1 MRYTTIIDISASRP
15 LYRNHNVRLVYL
27 HMCLRCGYHDN
38 DRDMLRM
45 SIRAIAAD
53 TGLSV
58 SATRHALALL
68 LRAKLIERIGD
79 VWRVFKWIPEQQIS
93 ARPATKKQQQ
103 QQTAR
108 AIEQQQ
114 QREREARE
122 NEQKRQREVFEQSG
136 KTTYMVYY
144 ESQLEAARN
153 GDLDAQKIVERNREL
168 YEAHKKRMEQNQWKS
183 AKN

>member
-53 TGLSV
+53 TGLTV

-68 LRAKLIERIGD
+68 LRAKLIERNGD
-79 VWRVFKWIPEQQIS
+79 VWRVFKWLPEQQITT
-93 ARPATKKQQQ
+93 RPATKKQQQ
-103 QQTAR
+103 QQIAR
-108 AIEQQQ
+108 EIEQQQ

-122 NEQKRQREVFEQSG
+122 IDDKKRREALEQSG
-136 KTTYMVYY
+136 KTSYMVYY
-144 ESQLEAARN
+144 ESKLEAARN
-153 GDLDAQKIVERNREL
+153 GDLEAQKIVERNREI
-168 YEAHKKRMEQNQWKS
+168 YEAHKQRMEQIKT
-183 AKN
+183 K

>member
-1 MRYTTIIDISASRP
+1 
-15 LYRNHNVRLVYL
+15 
-27 HMCLRCGYHDN
+27 
-38 DRDMLRM
+38 MLRM

-53 TGLSV
+53 TGLTV

-68 LRAKLIERIGD
+68 LRAKLIERNGD
-79 VWRVFKWIPEQQIS
+79 VWRVYKWIPEQTIT

-122 NEQKRQREVFEQSG
+122 SEIKNQREALEKIG
-136 KTTYMVYY
+136 KTPYMVYY
-144 ESQLEAARN
+144 ESQIEAARN
-153 GDLDAQKIVERNREL
+153 GDLEAAKIVERNREI
-168 YEAHKKRMEQNQWKS
+168 YEAHKQRMEQNKT
-183 AKN
+183 K

>member
-58 SATRHALALL
+58 SATRHALTLL
-68 LRAKLIERIGD
+68 LRARLIERIGD
-79 VWRVFKWIPEQQIS
+79 VWRVYKWISEQTIT

-103 QQTAR
+103 QQIAR

-122 NEQKRQREVFEQSG
+122 SDEKKQREAMEKIG
-136 KTTYMVYY
+136 KTSYMIYY
-144 ESQLEAARN
+144 ESKLEAARN
-153 GDLDAQKIVERNREL
+153 GDLEAAKIVERNREI
-168 YEAHKKRMEQNQWKS
+168 YEAHKQRMEQNQTR
-183 AKN
+183 

>member
-53 TGLSV
+53 TGLTV
-58 SATRHALALL
+58 SATRHSLALL
-68 LRAKLIERIGD
+68 LRAKLIERNGD
-79 VWRVFKWIPEQQIS
+79 VWRVFKWLPEQQITT
-93 ARPATKKQQQ
+93 RPATKKQQQ

-122 NEQKRQREVFEQSG
+122 SEIKKQREALENIG
-136 KTTYMVYY
+136 KTPYMVYY
-144 ESQLEAARN
+144 ESQIEAARN
-153 GDLDAQKIVERNREL
+153 GDLEAAKIVERNREI
-168 YEAHKKRMEQNQWKS
+168 YESHKKQIEQNKM
-183 AKN
+183 K

>member
-53 TGLSV
+53 TGLTV

-68 LRAKLIERIGD
+68 LRAKLIERNGD
-79 VWRVFKWIPEQQIS
+79 VWRVYKWIPEQSIT

-103 QQTAR
+103 QQTVR

-122 NEQKRQREVFEQSG
+122 NVEKKQREAMEQSG
-136 KTTYMVYY
+136 KTPYMIYY
-144 ESQLEAARN
+144 ESKLEAARN
-153 GDLDAQKIVERNREL
+153 GDLEAAKIVERNREI
-168 YEAHKKRMEQNQWKS
+168 YEAHKQRIEQNQTK
-183 AKN
+183 

>member
-1 MRYTTIIDISASRP
+1 MRYTTIIDISASWP
-15 LYRNHNVRLVYL
+15 LYHNHNVRLVYL
-27 HMCLRCGYHDN
+27 HMCLKCGYHDN

-53 TGLSV
+53 TGLTV
-58 SATRHALALL
+58 SATRHALSLL
-68 LRAKLIERIGD
+68 LRAKLIERNGD
-79 VWRVFKWIPEQQIS
+79 IWRVFKWIPEQSIT
-93 ARPATKKQQQ
+93 ARQATKKQQQ

-122 NEQKRQREVFEQSG
+122 NAEKKQREAYEQSG
-136 KTTYMVYY
+136 KTTYMIYY

-153 GDLDAQKIVERNREL
+153 GDLDAQKIVERNREI
-168 YEAHKKRMEQNQWKS
+168 YEAHKKQIEQNQTK
-183 AKN
+183 

>member
-1 MRYTTIIDISASRP
+1 MRYTTIIDISLSRP

-45 SIRAIAAD
+45 SIRAIASD
-53 TGLSV
+53 TGLTV

-68 LRAKLIERIGD
+68 LRAKLIERNGD

-108 AIEQQQ
+108 AVEQQL
-114 QREREARE
+114 QREREARQ
-122 NEQKRQREVFEQSG
+122 NEEKKQREELEKLG
-136 KTTYMVYY
+136 KTPYMIYY
-144 ESQLEAARN
+144 ESKLEAARN
-153 GDLDAQKIVERNREL
+153 GDLEAAKIVERNREI
-168 YEAHKKRMEQNQWKS
+168 YESHKKQIEQNQTK
-183 AKN
+183 